1 MENPRNSEIKSMAIF
16 IAVVIAITFSI
27 WATMELV
34 GNVGN
39 VKKAAVG
46 STENSQA
53 ANEATIKDNASEKGA
68 VEKVPLV
75 GENFEVYR
83 YRDPFAPLSTSIAPD
98 ENIKRSNPTSTG
110 DNSTGTDT
118 QTGNEES
125 SSTFSGTTS
134 NVEVVKVFS
143 SGTSSKAT
151 VKIDGKMKEVSE
163 GQKLG
168 DLKIIDIDTTNKAVE
183 FLEGDQRIVLF
194 STQ

>member
-1 MENPRNSEIKSMAIF
+1 MENPRNSEFKSMAIF

-27 WATMELV
+27 WAAMELA
-34 GNVGN
+34 GNVRN

-46 STENSQA
+46 STENNQA
-53 ANEATIKDNASEKGA
+53 ASEAAIKDNASEKGA

-75 GENFEVYR
+75 GENFEVYH
-83 YRDPFAPLSTSIAPD
+83 YRDPFAPLSTSIAPN
-98 ENIKRSNPTSTG
+98 ENIKRSNPSTG
-110 DNSTGTDT
+110 DNSTGTNT

-125 SSTFSGTTS
+125 SSTFSGTTN
-134 NVEVVKVFS
+134 NVEIVKVFS

-151 VKIDGKMKEVSE
+151 VKIDGKIKEVSE

-168 DLKIIDIDTTNKAVE
+168 DLKVIDIDTTNKAVE